1 MNQLQG
7 QQNGEFN
14 QQERGKM
21 AAPFLETGMIIG
33 VKRSFR
39 VEKMV
44 GGGGFGQ
51 IYRAIDL
58 DSKLVV
64 AVKVEPKSVE
74 SGRIVLELNILVQLQ
89 HSSHIPKV
97 YYSGEIGGYNFII
110 MQLLGANIADL
121 RKFQRSRCFSVA
133 TTSRV
138 GIQSLECMR
147 QIHALGYIHRD
158 IKPSNICVGIGEHKR
173 VLYIVD
179 FGMARR
185 IRLPDG
191 TFRPERPYA
200 SFRGT
205 TRYVSLAA
213 HERKEQG
220 FVDDIWCL
228 FFSLLELVEGLPW
241 KNILDQD
248 QVCHA
253 KRQLLRN
260 FQSKKMGRNFEMFPQ
275 MLERTARTD
284 TPDYERLI
292 GILKTCCENCS
303 ELDEFEWDEQEEQ
316 YG

>member
-1 MNQLQG
+1 MNQLHCQK
-7 QQNGEFN
+7 NAEYYPA
-14 QQERGKM
+14 ERGKT
-21 AAPFLETGMIIG
+21 AAPFLENGMIIG

-51 IYRAIDL
+51 IYRAVDL
-58 DSKLVV
+58 ESKLVV
-64 AVKVEPKSVE
+64 AVKVEPKSSE
-74 SGRIVLELNILVQLQ
+74 SGRIVLELNILVQLA

-97 YYSGEIGGYNFII
+97 YYSGEVGIYNFII
-110 MQLLGANIADL
+110 MQLLGSNIADL
-121 RKFQRSRCFSVA
+121 RKFQRSRSFSVE

-138 GIQSLECMR
+138 GIQCLECLKT
-147 QIHALGYIHRD
+147 IHKLGYIHRD

-179 FGMARR
+179 FGMARQ
-185 IRLPDG
+185 IRFSDG

-205 TRYVSLAA
+205 TRYVSLTA

-241 KNILDQD
+241 KNIVDQD
-248 QVCHA
+248 QVCNA
-253 KRQLLRN
+253 KRLMLNN
-260 FQSKKMGRNFEMFPQ
+260 FQSRKMGRNFEMFPQ
-275 MLERTARTD
+275 ILERTKRIE

-292 GILKTCCENCS
+292 GILKSSCPSFN
-303 ELDEFEWDEQEEQ
+303 ELEEFEWDDHDEQ
-316 YG
+316 YQ

>member
-1 MNQLQG
+1 
-7 QQNGEFN
+7 
-14 QQERGKM
+14 M
-21 AAPFLETGMIIG
+21 AAPFLENGMIIG
-33 VKRSFR
+33 LKRSFR

-51 IYRAIDL
+51 IYRAVDL
-58 DSKLVV
+58 VRAGEWSVVVKGVFQDSKLVV
-64 AVKVEPKSVE
+64 AVKVEPKSSE
-74 SGRIVLELNILVQLQ
+74 SGRIVLELNILVQLA

-97 YYSGEIGGYNFII
+97 VGSSRFRTREPVMFQYYSGEIGSYNFII
-110 MQLLGANIADL
+110 MQLLGSNVADL
-121 RKFQRSRCFSVA
+121 RKTQRTRCLTIGTVRRSSGKGSRWTCLQ
-133 TTSRV
+133 TSRV
-138 GIQSLECMR
+138 GIQCLEGIR

-185 IRLPDG
+185 IRFPDG
-191 TFRPERPYA
+191 SFRPERTYA

-220 FVDDIWCL
+220 FVDDVWCL

-248 QVCHA
+248 QVCLA
-253 KRQLLRN
+253 KRQLLKN
-260 FQSKKMGRNFEMFPQ
+260 FQSK
-275 MLERTARTD
+275 
-284 TPDYERLI
+284 
-292 GILKTCCENCS
+292 
-303 ELDEFEWDEQEEQ
+303 
-316 YG
+316 